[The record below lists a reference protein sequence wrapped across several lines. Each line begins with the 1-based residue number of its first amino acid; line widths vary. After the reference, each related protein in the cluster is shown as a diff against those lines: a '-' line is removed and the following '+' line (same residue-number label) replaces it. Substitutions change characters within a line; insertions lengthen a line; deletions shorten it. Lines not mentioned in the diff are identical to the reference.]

1 MKFRNQIQRPSIP
14 DLSNNP
20 TTFSAENDK
29 MGPEAHLFDN
39 KTVTNRPMLSNS
51 GGGVLH
57 PRTGN
62 RLLA

>member
-1 MKFRNQIQRPSIP
+1 
-14 DLSNNP
+14 
-20 TTFSAENDK
+20 

-39 KTVTNRPMLSNS
+39 KTITNRPMLSNS
-51 GGGVLH
+51 GGGVLQ